1 VVEDCESN
9 VLYLK
14 SSLLSFLLDWA
25 IAYVPNYPSSNLVN
39 LDIIRAVV
47 FSCILFMYE
56 GFAFLLINY
65 YS

>member
-1 VVEDCESN
+1 

-14 SSLLSFLLDWA
+14 SSLLSSLLDWVVA
-25 IAYVPNYPSSNLVN
+25 SVPNFSSSNVVN
-39 LDIIRAVV
+39 LDTIRAVV
-47 FSCILFMYE
+47 FSCMLFVYE